1 MTISKPV
8 GMVLNFNNYSSTP
21 LSIKTFLSCFH
32 ANKSMAKAHAPPP
45 PQPLIYK
52 ANAPQAL
59 NHNIFYPKKKKG
71 KKISKISIP
80 KRKRK
85 KMSCWSADY
94 ATKAYLRTL
103 KMVRKSKP

>member
-8 GMVLNFNNYSSTP
+8 GMVLHFNNHSSTP

-45 PQPLIYK
+45 PQPLYIK
-52 ANAPQAL
+52 LMPHKLSITTFSTTKNK
-59 NHNIFYPKKKKG
+59 N
-71 KKISKISIP
+71 KKISNIPIP

>member
-8 GMVLNFNNYSSTP
+8 GMVLNFNNYSSTT

-45 PQPLIYK
+45 PQPLIFK

-71 KKISKISIP
+71 KKSQRYRFQNVKEKRCLVGLLIMPQKPISAP
-80 KRKRK
+80 
-85 KMSCWSADY
+85 
-94 ATKAYLRTL
+94 
-103 KMVRKSKP
+103 